1 MPWRPPRPQPHL
13 VLRVLDDRGLPLP
26 IHLLIPVLW
35 LLGIRVRDM
44 LWLVPVLGDQAW
56 SGHCHAPPPPPP
68 EPCIHLRLGVLRVIN
83 LGPLIPVIR
92 FPGLGVLD
100 LPGGQEVPVLLQAA
114 RFHPPI
120 VDLHLIGVVRPD
132 HQRVEVGELII
143 LQGGAA

>member
-56 SGHCHAPPPPPP
+56 SGHCHAPPPPLPP
-68 EPCIHLRLGVLRVIN
+68 HPQSPASTSGLVSSGSSILARSSQSSGFRASGSLIFLGGKKSQSSSRLPDSTR
-83 LGPLIPVIR
+83 PLSI
-92 FPGLGVLD
+92 FTS
-100 LPGGQEVPVLLQAA
+100 
-114 RFHPPI
+114 
-120 VDLHLIGVVRPD
+120 
-132 HQRVEVGELII
+132 
-143 LQGGAA
+143 